1 MRVRAFR
8 PQSRWRATAPAT
20 VVLLA
25 VAALAAGCGGQ
36 PGPDA
41 TGSASAPASTGPVT
55 LKNCGVDVTVTAPPA
70 RVVTMNQ
77 AATEIMLALGLGDR
91 LIGTAYLDDA
101 ILPEYAD
108 AYRAIPV
115 LAKEYPSK
123 EKLLEVEPDFVYGSF
138 ASAFGEEGAGDRA
151 GLRGLGIGSYLSP
164 AGCPP
169 DTKPATLTIDN
180 VFDEIRE
187 VAAIFGVP
195 DRATTLI
202 DGQRDRIDT
211 AVAAAKPRAATSVFW
226 WDDGTDVPSSG
237 ACCGAPGMIMSA
249 IGVRNVFADVTGSW
263 GDTNWETVIERNP
276 DVIVLIDAE
285 WSRATAKRAF
295 LEASPTLRDLPA
307 VRDKRFITIPF
318 SATSAGIRNV
328 TAIEG
333 LASGI
338 AALPPRTAG

>member
-1 MRVRAFR
+1 MRVRASR
-8 PQSRWRATAPAT
+8 PQSRRRVPAPAI
-20 VVLLA
+20 VALVA
-25 VAALAAGCGGQ
+25 VAALAAGCGGSDE
-36 PGPDA
+36 PRGTDVA
-41 TGSASAPASTGPVT
+41 GSASTGPVT
-55 LKNCGVDVTVTAPPA
+55 LKNCGFDVTVTAVPA

-91 LIGTAYLDDA
+91 LIGTAYLDDT

-108 AYRAIPV
+108 AYRAVPV

-123 EKLLEVEPDFVYGSF
+123 EKLLEVGPDFVYGSF

-151 GLRGLGIGSYLSP
+151 ALRTLGIGSYLSP
-164 AGCPP
+164 AGCPA
-169 DTKPATLTIDN
+169 DARPATLTVDH

-187 VAAIFGVP
+187 VATVFGVP
-195 DRATTLI
+195 DRATALV
-202 DGQRDRIDT
+202 DAQRARIT
-211 AVAAAKPRAATSVFW
+211 AAAAKPRAGVSVFW
-226 WDDGTDVPSSG
+226 WDDGTDAPSAG

-249 IGVRNVFADVTGSW
+249 VGARNIFADVTGSW
-263 GDTNWETVIERNP
+263 GDTSWEAVVERNP

-285 WSRATAKRAF
+285 WSPAAGKQTY

-307 VRDKRFITIPF
+307 VRDKRFVTIPF

-333 LASGI
+333 LANGL
-338 AALPPRTAG
+338 AAVAPRTGG